1 MVDQNKNKEL
11 HIYAGFGHNN
21 DKSKEYSAFF
31 DEQKRKGKLRE
42 YHFIFSREQ
51 DEKRYVTD
59 LLKRDA
65 AFVKETLDTGGVIM
79 ICGMLS
85 MYKDVTQWIDESMP
99 FSTAYYKASG
109 QFLVDCF

>member
-1 MVDQNKNKEL
+1 M
-11 HIYAGFGHNN
+11 
-21 DKSKEYSAFF
+21 
-31 DEQKRKGKLRE
+31 
-42 YHFIFSREQ
+42 
-51 DEKRYVTD
+51 TD

-85 MYKDVTQWIDESMP
+85 MYKDVVRVDSMESMP

-109 QFLVDCF
+109 QFFSRLFLK